1 MTQLHIPGWLPA
13 DPRQRRWVAIALL
26 ILGTGLVAAAVIV
39 PALLLHRHY
48 DDSIAKFG
56 RQVSTQTAFNATRPR
71 LAEKLALLKTRD
83 IKKLF
88 LKGTSSALALAE
100 LQEMVRATID
110 ANGGRVQNSSSVQVG
125 TLKEDGPHRQVAATF
140 TLNAT
145 NANLRRVLYA
155 IESREPY
162 LFIDSVVI
170 QPQISSAFRPGPGAA
185 EPEMFVQLDVRAY
198 ALQARSEVATPATP
212 QAGAGVISGS
222 GKVKANS
229 ADLPSS
235 RKAGAV

>member
-1 MTQLHIPGWLPA
+1 MTQLNIPAWLPA
-13 DPRQRRWVAIALL
+13 DLRRRRWAAIALL
-26 ILGTGLVAAAVIV
+26 VLVIGLVVATVVV

-48 DDSIAKFG
+48 DDSIAKLG

-71 LAEKLALLKTRD
+71 LTEKLALLKTRD

-100 LQEMVRATID
+100 LQETVRATID
-110 ANGGRVQNSSSVQVG
+110 ANGGRVMNSSSVQG
-125 TLKEDGPHRQVAATF
+125 GSPKEDGPHRQVAATF
-140 TLNAT
+140 TLQAN

-155 IESREPY
+155 IETREPY

-170 QPQISSAFRPGPGAA
+170 QPGSSGFRPGPGAA

-198 ALQARSEVATPATP
+198 ALQARGELATPTTP
-212 QAGAGVISGS
+212 QAGAGVTSGS
-222 GKVKANS
+222 GKVNASS
-229 ADLPSS
+229 ADLPTA
-235 RKAGAV
+235 RKAGAI

>member
-1 MTQLHIPGWLPA
+1 MTQLNIPAWLPA
-13 DPRQRRWVAIALL
+13 DPRKRRWVAIALL
-26 ILGTGLVAAAVIV
+26 VLGTGLVVAAVVV

-71 LAEKLALLKTRD
+71 LTEKLALLKARD

-100 LQEMVRATID
+100 LQETVRATID
-110 ANGGRVQNSSSVQVG
+110 ANGGRVMNSSSVQG
-125 TLKEDGPHRQVAATF
+125 GIPKEDGPHRQVAATF
-140 TLNAT
+140 TLNAN

-155 IESREPY
+155 IETKEPY
-162 LFIDSVVI
+162 LFIDVVVI

-185 EPEMFVQLDVRAY
+185 EPEMFVQLDVQAY
-198 ALQARSEVATPATP
+198 VLLARSELATPTTP
-212 QAGAGVISGS
+212 QAGAGVTSGS
-222 GKVKANS
+222 GAVKAS
-229 ADLPSS
+229 STELPAS
-235 RKAGAV
+235 RKAGAL